1 MRTMFGAAAAWIVVV
16 FLVFAGRTL
25 AAGEAKTVE
34 ERNSVLGVVRLFKT
48 AESDYFHLNGRYAT
62 FPELIKSKQLAQTA
76 VGSQESLRAYFSL
89 NLTSES
95 EPVPGFVFGLDV
107 PADGTTYKLSV
118 GKPGDCSL
126 AFRTDEKASVFEEK
140 VSDCTAEATP
150 EAAREPKPEA
160 WATPEIDRSVPS
172 ARADVPC
179 PLPQVLAATSQR
191 ARELEENLQKFTAR
205 ELIEHLEIGKNGK
218 QRSGSKRVFDYVA
231 EIHESQDGG
240 AYINE
245 YRSEKSLSMD
255 AHPVLADSGTA
266 AFALLFL
273 PHNLDEFSMTCE
285 GLTDLNSRPVWQL
298 HFVQR
303 TDREND
309 FRAYRVNSQLYPA
322 NIKGRAWVAADTFEV
337 LRLESDLVEP
347 IRQINLQ
354 KEHLIIEYGPVAFP
368 KRDVRLLLPDNVTLF
383 IEYHGHRYER
393 RHRFSNF
400 QLFWVDTVQETKA
413 PRLDKDAQIGKY

>member
-1 MRTMFGAAAAWIVVV
+1 MFGAAAAWIVVV
-16 FLVFAGRTL
+16 LAWGTL
-25 AAGEAKTVE
+25 AAGGAKTAE
-34 ERNSVLGVVRLFKT
+34 ERNSALGVVRLFKT

-62 FPELIKSKQLAQTA
+62 FAELIKSRQLAQTA
-76 VGSQESLRAYFSL
+76 VGSQENLRAYFSL
-89 NLTSES
+89 NLGSES

-107 PADGTTYKLSV
+107 PADGATYKLSV
-118 GKPGDCSL
+118 GKPGNCSL
-126 AFRTDEKASVFEEK
+126 VFRTDEKASVFEDK
-140 VSDCTAEATP
+140 VSNCSAESAPEATP
-150 EAAREPKPEA
+150 EA
-160 WATPEIDRSVPS
+160 WAPADIDRSVPS

-179 PLPQVLAATSQR
+179 PLPQVLQATSHR

-218 QRSGSKRVFDYVA
+218 QRNGSKRVFDYVA

-245 YRSEKSLSMD
+245 YRSEKSPSMD
-255 AHPVLADSGTA
+255 AHPVLVDSGTA

-285 GLTDLNSRPVWQL
+285 GLTELNRRPVWQL
-298 HFVQR
+298 HFEQR

-322 NIKGRAWVAADTFEV
+322 NIKGRAWVTANSFEV

-347 IRQINLQ
+347 IPQIHLQ
-354 KEHLIIEYGPVAFP
+354 KEHLIIEYGPVSFP
-368 KRDVRLLLPDNVTLF
+368 KRDVRLWLPDNVTLF

-393 RHRFSNF
+393 RHRFSDF
-400 QLFWVDTVQETKA
+400 QLFWVDTVQQTKA
-413 PRLDKDAQIGKY
+413 PALDTDNQIGKH